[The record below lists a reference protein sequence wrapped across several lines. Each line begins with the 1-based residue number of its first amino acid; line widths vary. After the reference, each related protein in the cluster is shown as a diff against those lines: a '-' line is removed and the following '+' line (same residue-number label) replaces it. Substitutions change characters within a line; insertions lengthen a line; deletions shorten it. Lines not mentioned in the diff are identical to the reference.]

1 MKPATLNPEVI
12 KKIINKKEQARLKEL
27 ELIEKMDHWFKNR

>member
-12 KKIINKKEQARLKEL
+12 KKIQEQKQSEKEQNEARV
-27 ELIEKMDHWFKNR
+27 EKTDHWFNR